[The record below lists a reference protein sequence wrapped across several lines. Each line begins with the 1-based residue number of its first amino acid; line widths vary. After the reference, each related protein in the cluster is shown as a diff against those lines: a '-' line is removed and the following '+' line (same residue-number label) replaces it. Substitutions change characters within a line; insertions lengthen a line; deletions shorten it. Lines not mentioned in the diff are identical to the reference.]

1 MEEHQHT
8 IYSLWPDD
16 TIWWHK
22 SGSTLAY
29 VMFVALLYQVIT
41 CTNVDLPVRSNGIYL
56 IFTGN
61 TDIIIH

>member
-1 MEEHQHT
+1 MEEHQHK
-8 IYSLWPDD
+8 IYSLRPGD

-22 SGSTLAY
+22 SGSTLAH

-41 CTNVDLPVRSNGIYL
+41 CTNVDLPVRSSGIYL